1 MYIIPTDMKE
11 RLDVMINQAWNL
23 FCNQFINKK
32 YDILLEAPFQLHFA
46 SILKQ
51 LGELYCLRRHE
62 YFIENLEV
70 NLGVTKKNMVDITL
84 SFFDRDQRQEI
95 MVPIELKFKTVHQSA
110 EDIGVMEIY
119 KDVYTLE
126 QVLKDYKRENLIIP
140 FGYFFCITNN
150 HRYINPASKGLKT
163 VFCTHEAAEIKK
175 DFEYKYLGTK
185 AGTDFF
191 NKYGTLKFRN
201 KYSFIWDSYVNPVG
215 EASWFLK
222 LKIKD

>member
-1 MYIIPTDMKE
+1 MYIIPTNMKE

-32 YDILLEAPFQLHFA
+32 YDIFLEAPFQLHFA

-126 QVLKDYKRENLIIP
+126 QVLKEYKREN
-140 FGYFFCITNN
+140 GM
-150 HRYINPASKGLKT
+150 S
-163 VFCTHEAAEIKK
+163 
-175 DFEYKYLGTK
+175 
-185 AGTDFF
+185 
-191 NKYGTLKFRN
+191 TLN
-201 KYSFIWDSYVNPVG
+201 
-215 EASWFLK
+215 
-222 LKIKD
+222 